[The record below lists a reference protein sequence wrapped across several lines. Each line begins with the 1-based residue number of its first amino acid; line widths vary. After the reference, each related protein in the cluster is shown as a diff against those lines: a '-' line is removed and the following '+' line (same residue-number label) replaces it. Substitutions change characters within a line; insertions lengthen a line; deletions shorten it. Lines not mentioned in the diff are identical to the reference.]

1 MTEESRL
8 HRGHRQRM
16 RNKLLS
22 HGSKVFET
30 HELLEMLLYH
40 AIPLKNTNS
49 IAKRLID
56 RFGGIDGVFSASP
69 EELCS
74 VEGIG
79 PAVAEFIIKV
89 GAFIGEKEEIIS
101 YNPFDDYTKVGEFL
115 VERLSGEK
123 EYKTAM
129 VLFDNRMRFID
140 YGVIYDFDY
149 ASAAVKPDALIEF
162 AIKRRASI
170 AVTAHTHPHG
180 PLFPTAGDM
189 ATNSAVC
196 SALSR
201 AGISHAE
208 HYIISGDRFL
218 GVTHQIKLAFVQ
230 SPELEKFYK
239 SREDALGV

>member
-1 MTEESRL
+1 MTEDSSL

-16 RNKLLS
+16 RNKFLA

-40 AIPLKNTNS
+40 VIPLKNTNP
-49 IAKRLID
+49 IAKRLIE
-56 RFGGIDGVFSASP
+56 RFGDIDGVFSATAK
-69 EELCS
+69 ELCS

-79 PAVAEFIIKV
+79 PSVAEFIIKA
-89 GAFIGEKEEIIS
+89 GEFIGEKEEFS
-101 YNPFDDYTKVGEFL
+101 SSSPFDDYAKVGEYL

-129 VLFDNRMRFID
+129 MLFDNRMRFID
-140 YGVIYDFDY
+140 YGVIYDYDY
-149 ASAAVKPDALIEF
+149 ASGAVKPDALIEF

-208 HYIISGDRFL
+208 HYIISGDSYL
-218 GVTHQIKLAFVQ
+218 GVTRQMKLAFVQ
-230 SPELEKFYK
+230 SPELERFYK
-239 SREDALGV
+239 SREDALGE

>member
-1 MTEESRL
+1 MTEDSIL

-22 HGSKVFET
+22 HGSKVLET

-40 AIPLKNTNS
+40 VIPLKNTNP

-56 RFGGIDGVFSASP
+56 RFGGIDGVFSASL

-74 VEGIG
+74 VDGIG
-79 PAVAEFIIKV
+79 PAVAKFII
-89 GAFIGEKEEIIS
+89 GCGIFISEKEQIPS
-101 YNPFDDYTKVGEFL
+101 DNPFDDYTRVGDFL
-115 VERLSGEK
+115 VEKLSGET

-129 VLFDNRMRFID
+129 MLFDNRMRFID
-140 YGVIYDFDY
+140 YAVIYDFDY
-149 ASAAVKPDALIEF
+149 SSAAVKPDALIEF

-196 SALSR
+196 SALNR

-230 SPELEKFYK
+230 SPELERFYK
-239 SREDALGV
+239 TREDALGG

>member
-1 MTEESRL
+1 MTEDSIL

-22 HGSKVFET
+22 HGSKVLET

-40 AIPLKNTNS
+40 VIPLKNTNP

-56 RFGGIDGVFSASP
+56 RFGGIDGVFSASL

-74 VEGIG
+74 VDGIG
-79 PAVAEFIIKV
+79 PAVAKFII
-89 GAFIGEKEEIIS
+89 GCGIFISEKEQIPS
-101 YNPFDDYTKVGEFL
+101 DNPFDDYTRVGEFL
-115 VERLSGEK
+115 VEKLSCET

-129 VLFDNRMRFID
+129 MLFDNRMRFID
-140 YGVIYDFDY
+140 YAVIYDFDY
-149 ASAAVKPDALIEF
+149 S
-162 AIKRRASI
+162 SI

-196 SALSR
+196 SALNR

-218 GVTHQIKLAFVQ
+218 GVTHQIKLAFVCYQ
-230 SPELEKFYK
+230 YNN
-239 SREDALGV
+239 